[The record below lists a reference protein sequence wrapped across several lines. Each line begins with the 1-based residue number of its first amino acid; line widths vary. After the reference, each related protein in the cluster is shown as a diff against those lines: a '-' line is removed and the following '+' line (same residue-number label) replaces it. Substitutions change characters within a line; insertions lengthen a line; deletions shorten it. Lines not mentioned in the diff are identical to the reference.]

1 MYLSIYIYTHQ
12 LRNLPSLLET
22 ALFPVAPF
30 EGGGCD
36 GILLEGDLVLSVNGK
51 PVTKPHVTWIEKME
65 NMHLT
70 TENWKNLRLAGSI
83 TFFCGRNC

>member
-1 MYLSIYIYTHQ
+1 MTHYRIIYIYVYIYIYTHTT

-65 NMHLT
+65 NMQ
-70 TENWKNLRLAGSI
+70 KNHRKLEEFS
-83 TFFCGRNC
+83 FSW